1 LIDWDKVEAST
12 PDERLAMAFDAFELM
27 GVTKL
32 LDPEDVTMLK
42 VPGILTPLSSS
53 PILFL
58 FNPNNNVTDRLSM
71 MTYISEIHRRLH

>member
-1 LIDWDKVEAST
+1 MIDWDKVEAST

-42 VPGILTPLSSS
+42 VPGIL
-53 PILFL
+53 
-58 FNPNNNVTDRLSM
+58 
-71 MTYISEIHRRLH
+71 